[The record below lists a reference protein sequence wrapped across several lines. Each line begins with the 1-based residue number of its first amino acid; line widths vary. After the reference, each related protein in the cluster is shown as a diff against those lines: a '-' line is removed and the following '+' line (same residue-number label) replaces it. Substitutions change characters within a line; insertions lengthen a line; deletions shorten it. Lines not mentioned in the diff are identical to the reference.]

1 MWKSNNQGFKEE
13 IFIQKVRRDRNGE
26 PRQRGCSVVVA
37 ARQQQWWPVKWVVPY
52 PHVADKNQ
60 EGHLETKAI
69 PALGQTA
76 QPWVP
81 ALRNQAS

>member
-60 EGHLETKAI
+60 EGHLE
-69 PALGQTA
+69 
-76 QPWVP
+76 
-81 ALRNQAS
+81 ASNPSPRIVHPRAPTLEK